1 MMESYNGVKPTNSL
15 VSGSFDVL
23 KMDIIEDPNTEINTL
38 ATLDFEESYFVSSI
52 DFLTKLNENF
62 INNKIKLYKAL
73 SESSGDNHMILESFS
88 DYFVQTS
95 TILSKALKFIEIKM
109 DNFNDNMESFIKA
122 NELIKE
128 YKSKLEEYKM
138 DCRDFED
145 MYIFN
150 LKENIPD
157 FSIINRYCDS
167 LFDDLFKASVTDL
180 SADAV
185 KQVIVN
191 MELEKDYDR
200 FRAELI
206 GIEGE
211 VYASEFAGAL
221 YKLFHGPR
229 EEITIKNP
237 EYQEIVD
244 RFFKYADVKAELK
257 ESYNT
262 IKTSFDKIEKKVS
275 DICKNNNNLTVSAF
289 TKLMPGDLQIKKI
302 DGSDINAE
310 GIMMSGDMMIQLDI
324 YCKAKIDQLQKY
336 TDFIIMAFTAKMDA
350 YKDRF
355 MQDRAVILSA
365 LDDIKYQLNKE
376 ESHND

>member
-1 MMESYNGVKPTNSL
+1 MMESYNGIKPTNSL

-52 DFLTKLNENF
+52 DFLTKLNESF

-73 SESSGDNHMILESFS
+73 SESSGDDNVILESFS

-109 DNFNDNMESFIKA
+109 NNFNDNMESFIKA

-262 IKTSFDKIEKKVS
+262 IKSSFDKIEKKVS
-275 DICKNNNNLTVSAF
+275 DVCKNNNNLTVSAF

-302 DGSDINAE
+302 DGSYINAE